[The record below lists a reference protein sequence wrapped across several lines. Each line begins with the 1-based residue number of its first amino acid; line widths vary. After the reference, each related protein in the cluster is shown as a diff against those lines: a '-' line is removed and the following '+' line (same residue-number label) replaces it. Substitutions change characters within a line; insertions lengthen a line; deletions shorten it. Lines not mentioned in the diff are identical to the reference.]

1 MKWIPFGLAALAL
14 CGQGCNKPDTRLN
27 APVHGT
33 TAESSD
39 MSGLYV
45 YMQDNALLSDMT
57 LNDLHF
63 VPHRPMLTS
72 LGEDRLSRMA
82 SLVREYGGDIR
93 YDTDLRDDALITQ
106 RVESI
111 RQFLCEL
118 GLDSV
123 AQKVAPGMS
132 GGRGMEAAEA
142 ILIRT
147 NVNTYKPKSAVA
159 GASADNYG
167 AAPR

>member
-1 MKWIPFGLAALAL
+1 LGVAALTL
-14 CGQGCNKPDTRLN
+14 CGPGCNTPAARLN

-57 LNDLHF
+57 LNDMHF

-72 LGEDRLSRMA
+72 LGEQRLSRIA
-82 SLVREYGGDIR
+82 GLVREYGGDIR
-93 YDTDLRDDALITQ
+93 YDSDLRDDGLITQ

-147 NVNTYKPKSAVA
+147 NVNTYKPQSAVA
-159 GASADNYG
+159 GTAVDNAG
-167 AAPR
+167 SAPR